1 MNAVA
6 AGIMNVTV
14 LAAGYIRNPV
24 LFFLPF
30 SHIFLTKRR
39 AESAVFKTFRGM
51 AKVNCILIF
60 FQFFLFTDRV
70 NPLGRGECL
79 NGDRLLRRKEGK
91 KRGRLGMD

>member
-1 MNAVA
+1 
-6 AGIMNVTV
+6 
-14 LAAGYIRNPV
+14 
-24 LFFLPF
+24 
-30 SHIFLTKRR
+30 
-39 AESAVFKTFRGM
+39 M

-91 KRGRLGMD
+91 KERTIRSSLGKMLQIAYAYIHSIYQHRHTYTLCITYPPL